1 MIRDHENS
9 PRSRSGKS
17 LLTEYREEMLRK
29 KAVTQEAQSQE
40 EIQQLIDLADD
51 LNVLLERS

>member
-1 MIRDHENS
+1 MICNHENS
-9 PRSRSGKS
+9 PRSRFGKS

-29 KAVTQEAQSQE
+29 KAITQEAQGQE

-51 LNVLLERS
+51 LDVLLERS

>member
-1 MIRDHENS
+1 MIRDHENN
-9 PRSRSGKS
+9 PRSRLGKS
-17 LLTEYREEMLRK
+17 LLTEYREEMLRRQ
-29 KAVTQEAQSQE
+29 AVTQDAQSQE